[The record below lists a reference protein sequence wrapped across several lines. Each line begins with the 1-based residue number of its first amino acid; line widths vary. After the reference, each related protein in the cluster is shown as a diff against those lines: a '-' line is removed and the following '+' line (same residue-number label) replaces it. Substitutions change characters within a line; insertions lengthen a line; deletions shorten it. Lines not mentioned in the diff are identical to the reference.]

1 MYAIQPSTPPKKP
14 QHPRRRLSRRSQV
27 RVRPR
32 QNHRAI
38 ALETTAKIL
47 TNVVLSACA
56 VSALIQILPHHR
68 AANEKWREIQAEV
81 EQTQTRVGRQQ
92 EEFGRYFDP
101 QQAQSIMQENG
112 NRIDPRQRQ
121 IVWLESGQMTADESE
136 LPPSYYAEVEE

>member
-1 MYAIQPSTPPKKP
+1 MYAIQPSPPPKKP

-56 VSALIQILPHHR
+56 ISALVQILPYQR

-81 EQTQTRVGRQQ
+81 DQTQARVERQQ
-92 EEFGRYFDP
+92 EEFSRYFDP

-121 IVWLESGQMTADESE
+121 IVWLDDGQMTADDPE